1 MQRPCQA
8 WQEHLALL
16 SLKYWC
22 GSKRRR
28 SNTFPYFGS
37 SELFSKQSLN
47 LAEFFH
53 QATLCMYT
61 TSIIITWHI
70 CLESKSSWPLK
81 LSPFLHKCKNYIKI
95 AQPEK
100 WQNFPRSEKRDFARQ
115 GPLEPP
121 TQASLT
127 VHLVQ
132 DLQPLLTLHPTVQR
146 SDIDWLPLTSLTSRN
161 PPFPFSDTLD
171 WNLTL

>member
-100 WQNFPRSEKRDFARQ
+100 WQNFPRSEKRKTSPVMA
-115 GPLEPP
+115 LSNHPP
-121 TQASLT
+121 KPAWLSTSYRTFSPSSHSIPQFR
-127 VHLVQ
+127 
-132 DLQPLLTLHPTVQR
+132 DRILLTDCHWPH
-146 SDIDWLPLTSLTSRN
+146 
-161 PPFPFSDTLD
+161 
-171 WNLTL
+171 